1 MVETSQGRSHWLP
14 RLTFAL
20 QLHRSSSG
28 SLLNFVADPSAP
40 FCSTTTL
47 NSFNFLISS
56 SSASNYFVTVWIRAR
71 QPVSFSFN
79 SMCNSVHSSR
89 RNASLRRQIGLSAQ
103 FVPPQFAWF
112 CWPFPSVFKSC
123 RGHQMLRCLPSP
135 LTLFGDRIE
144 SIQQQFTTLYNSRI
158 FHIPPCSW
166 VSAPDFYILHVTY
179 MYIHI
184 SQST

>member
-1 MVETSQGRSHWLP
+1 MVETYQGHSHWLP
-14 RLTFAL
+14 RLTFAS
-20 QLHRSSSG
+20 QLHHLSSG
-28 SLLNFVADPSAP
+28 SLLTFVADPSAP

-56 SSASNYFVTVWIRAR
+56 SSASKYFVTVWIRVR

-79 SMCNSVHSSR
+79 SMCNSVHSSW
-89 RNASLRRQIGLSAQ
+89 RNASLRWQIGPLSSICTSSICSVSLA
-103 FVPPQFAWF
+103 FSF
-112 CWPFPSVFKSC
+112 FPSC

-135 LTLFGDRIE
+135 LTLFSDWIE
-144 SIQQQFTTLYNSRI
+144 SIQQQFTTLHNNGI
-158 FHIPPCSW
+158 FHIPPCSR